1 MESER
6 TSLIQRLGQLLGGR
20 DTPPGPAIPRQ
31 REPASIARGRTGGQ
45 SSLENLRT
53 AQDRIAAGSLQ
64 LIGLSGIRNTLGE
77 RWEARN
83 EQISRLIEAIFRRRL
98 DVTDAYFR
106 VDDENFLILFTRLR
120 RHEAE
125 FKARAIAEE
134 IEKLIVGED
143 ISGQEIAIVSCVA
156 EIDRRF
162 VLEKVN
168 SLDELLDHVRTAADT
183 EWHEVDVSEPL
194 PHPAG
199 DTAYSSYI
207 PELEQDFSVLFQR
220 TSIEDY
226 LKHCSANFR
235 PMFNTKRRTFSSFLT
250 SVISKRTGR
259 MVLVDDDPLLDKPE
273 ELLPALDRFTL
284 GAALLGLHR
293 MISANQQTKLV
304 IPISYDTLSISRLRE
319 QYFSRLREVPDGIR
333 TFIAFAVTNLPVGM
347 PASRLGE
354 LISYLR
360 PLSSL
365 QVAHVAADV
374 KLVDIYA
381 GTGCYGLS
389 TEMPVDQPD
398 SGRLHTEMSNFARR
412 AHLHRSVAILANIN
426 SRDDLRMGITAGFDI
441 IWGDAVSGTVG
452 TPGLLDGLRS
462 DHIPG

>member
-6 TSLIQRLGQLLGGR
+6 TSLIQRLGQLLGGK
-20 DTPPGPAIPRQ
+20 DAPLGPAASRR
-31 REPASIARGRTGGQ
+31 REASASAHVRTGGRPNPE
-45 SSLENLRT
+45 SP
-53 AQDRIAAGSLQ
+53 APGPDRIAAGSLQ

-77 RWEARN
+77 RWGAHN

-98 DVTDAYFR
+98 DIADAYFR

-143 ISGQEIAIVSCVA
+143 IGGQEIAVVSCVA

-168 SLDELLDHVRTAADT
+168 SLDELIDHVRTAANT
-183 EWHEVDVSEPL
+183 EWHEADAGGPL
-194 PHPAG
+194 SQPAG
-199 DTAYSSYI
+199 EAAYSSYI

-220 TSIEDY
+220 TSTEDY
-226 LKHCSANFR
+226 LKQCSASFR
-235 PMFNTKRRTFSSFLT
+235 PMFNTKRRIFSSFLT

-293 MISANQQTKLV
+293 MIGAGQQTKLV
-304 IPISYDTLSISRLRE
+304 IPISYDTLSIGRLRE
-319 QYFSRLREVPDGIR
+319 QYFSRLRDVPDGIR
-333 TFIAFAVTNLPVGM
+333 TLIAFALTNLPVGM
-347 PASRLGE
+347 PASRLGD

-374 KLVDIYA
+374 RLADIYA

-389 TEMPVDQPD
+389 TEIPVDQPD
-398 SGRLHTEMSNFARR
+398 ASRLQADMSSFVRR
-412 AHLHRSVAILANIN
+412 THLHRSVAILANIN
-426 SRDDLRMGITAGFDI
+426 SRDDLRTGVAAGFDI
-441 IWGDAVSGTVG
+441 IWGDAVSGTVD
-452 TPGLLDGLRS
+452 TPGLRDGLRG